1 MFSILPYNKIILDKK
16 DSASF
21 AVDIYTLDD
30 KLYKPAEDDV
40 LQLNIFTTEKL
51 ILQKVA
57 DIVDDTFT
65 FSFENNDTAGIE
77 PSIYFYNV
85 ILNPEGEHNTVIKD
99 SFFEI
104 RGEMP
109 EVI

>member
-1 MFSILPYNKIILDKK
+1 MFTITPYNKIILDKK

-40 LQLNIFTTEKL
+40 LQLNIFNSEKV
-51 ILQKVA
+51 ILRKEA
-57 DIVDDTFT
+57 EIVDDTFM
-65 FSFENNDTAGIE
+65 FSFTSEDTADIE
-77 PSIYFYNV
+77 PSVYVYN
-85 ILNPEGEHNTVIKD
+85 IKLNPEGEQYTVIKD

-104 RGEMP
+104 RDDMP
-109 EVI
+109 EVM